1 MIYPEA
7 ILIIRLSGMS
17 KYTLTSHRK
26 VLGRK
31 NEGETVAA
39 SSASLR
45 RGIVAA
51 ISAHLLEIAATSA
64 FQHYFYPHP
73 SR

>member
-1 MIYPEA
+1 MISIEA

-17 KYTLTSHRK
+17 IQTLASHRK

-31 NEGETVAA
+31 KEGETVAA

-51 ISAHLLEIAATSA
+51 LSAHLLEIAATSA
-64 FQHYFYPHP
+64 FQHYFYSHP
-73 SR
+73 PR